1 MRKTKILCTMG
12 PSCESLPIIKDMIRA
27 GMNLARLNMA
37 HGEPEEHRERIRNI
51 RIAAEEMNAYIPVM
65 LDIKGPEIRI
75 GKLKEPAVELSANDP
90 ITLTTEQI
98 LGDSARISVNYED
111 LPNVLEKGSRILVDD
126 GLIELVADSIG
137 ARDIKCIVRV
147 GGILKPRKG
156 VNLPGI
162 KTTLPGITERDI
174 RHILFGIEQGIDLI
188 AVSFVRKA
196 EDILEVRRLL
206 KDRNAEH
213 IQIISKIE
221 NEEGVANIDE
231 IIAVSDGIMVA
242 RGDLGVEIE
251 AEEVPHVQREIISK
265 CNAAGK
271 PVIVATHML
280 DSMQVNPRPTRAEV
294 SDVSAAVLQEADVLM
309 LSGETAAG
317 KYPVESVR
325 TMAMIAARTERTI
338 DYAERFALRRKAE
351 SADITEIISQAAV
364 SASLELNAK
373 AIITPTES
381 GFTAGMVSKYRPKA
395 PIIAIARHPHV
406 LQKLCLMRG
415 VIPVLGGEAAST
427 DERIASAIE
436 YGCKS
441 GWLNSGDYVVISAG
455 VPIGRSGGTNMMK
468 IQQIPAATEPS
479 GGILS
484 PGPEEREAWLERH

>member
-12 PSCESLPIIKDMIRA
+12 PSCDSLPVIRDMIRA
-27 GMNLARLNMA
+27 GMDAARLNMA
-37 HGEPEEHRERIRNI
+37 HGEPEEHVRRIRNI
-51 RIAAEEMNAYIPVM
+51 RIASQETGKYIPVM

-75 GKLKEPAVELSANDP
+75 GKLKEPAVHLSTGDR

-98 LGDSARISVNYED
+98 LGDAKRISVNYED
-111 LPNVLEKGSRILVDD
+111 LPDVLEQGSKVLIDD
-126 GLIELVADSIG
+126 GLIELVVDSIDG
-137 ARDIKCIVRV
+137 RDIPCTVRI
-147 GGILKPRKG
+147 GGTLKPRKG

-162 KTTLPGITERDI
+162 KTTLPGITERDV
-174 RHILFGIEQGIDLI
+174 RHILFGIEEGIDLI

-206 KDRNAEH
+206 EDRNAEH
-213 IQIISKIE
+213 LPVISKIE
-221 NEEGVANIDE
+221 NEEGVANIEE
-231 IIAVSDGIMVA
+231 ILAVSDGIMVA
-242 RGDLGVEIE
+242 RGDLGVEI
-251 AEEVPHVQREIISK
+251 AVEEVPHVQRDIIAK

-338 DYAERFALRRKAE
+338 DCAERFARRRKAE
-351 SADITEIISQAAV
+351 SANVTEIISQAAV
-364 SASLELNAK
+364 SASLELKAK

-395 PIIAIARHPHV
+395 PIIAVARHPHV
-406 LQKLCLMRG
+406 LRKLCLMRG
-415 VIPVLGGEAAST
+415 VFPVLGGKAAST
-427 DERIASAIE
+427 DEMIETAVE

-441 GWLNSGDYVVISAG
+441 GWLNRGDYVVISAG
-455 VPIGRSGGTNMMK
+455 VPIGCSGSTNMIK
-468 IQQIPAATEPS
+468 IQQVSAADENIR
-479 GGILS
+479 GERS
-484 PGPEEREAWLERH
+484 PRAERVESMA